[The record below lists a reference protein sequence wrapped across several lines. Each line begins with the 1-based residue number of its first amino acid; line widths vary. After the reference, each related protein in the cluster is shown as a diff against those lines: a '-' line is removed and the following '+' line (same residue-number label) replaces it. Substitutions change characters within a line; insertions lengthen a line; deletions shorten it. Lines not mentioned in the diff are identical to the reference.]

1 MDAGNVKTL
10 LGGLAA
16 LTLACAAPGPANA
29 QAKGPLACWFYKYQ
43 WAYFRMIPNVAPPT
57 PFATGGEGTGLMV
70 TDGRP
75 PTTDETAAIVD
86 SIQKGLPRGDLQAPS
101 PQAFIRGISRIAC
114 PRTLDGL
121 DLSVAK
127 IVLKQPAPK

>member
-1 MDAGNVKTL
+1 MDAGHVKAL

-16 LTLACAAPGPANA
+16 LSVAWAPLPASA
-29 QAKGPLACWFYKYQ
+29 QDKAPLACWFYKYQ

-57 PFATGGEGTGLMV
+57 PFATEGQGTGLMV

-75 PTTDETAAIVD
+75 PSSEETAAIAA
-86 SIQKGLPRGDLQAPS
+86 SIEKSLPRGDAQAPP
-101 PQAFIRGISRIAC
+101 PQAFIRSVGRIAC

-121 DLSVAK
+121 DLTVAK
-127 IVLKQPAPK
+127 IVLKQPEVK